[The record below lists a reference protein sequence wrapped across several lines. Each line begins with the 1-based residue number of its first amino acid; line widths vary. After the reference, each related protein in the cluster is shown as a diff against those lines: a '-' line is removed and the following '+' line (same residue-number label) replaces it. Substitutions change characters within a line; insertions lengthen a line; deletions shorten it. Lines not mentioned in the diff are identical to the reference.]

1 MCPLRAL
8 VGFLIYVLFG
18 CRSCLYVFTLFGV
31 VKVVF
36 LLAVVLVADLGRPAV
51 ILARVIFV
59 LVLFYMAG
67 LRHDRVCSPGICYKL
82 RSELD
87 IDVFPC
93 IGHGFSG
100 VCPDAREMFPI
111 PAHSSPGN
119 MDNFC

>member
-1 MCPLRAL
+1 M
-8 VGFLIYVLFG
+8 FG
-18 CRSCLYVFTLFGV
+18 CRSCLYVLTLFGV

-67 LRHDRVCSPGICYKL
+67 LRHDRVCSPGICSKW
-82 RSELD
+82 RSGLD
-87 IDVFPC
+87 IEDVFPC

-100 VCPDAREMFPI
+100 VCPDAREIFPI
-111 PAHSSPGN
+111 PAHSDSSPGN
-119 MDNFC
+119 MNNFW